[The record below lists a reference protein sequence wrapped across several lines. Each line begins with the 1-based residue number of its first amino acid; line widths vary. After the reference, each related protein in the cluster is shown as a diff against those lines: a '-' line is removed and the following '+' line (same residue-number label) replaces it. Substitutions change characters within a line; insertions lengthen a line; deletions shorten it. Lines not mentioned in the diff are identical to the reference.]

1 MLLAWLE
8 ADGMIVAAGHI
19 PGSGFGRVVRDRGE
33 EGRRYWQSLESVEG
47 TEDLSSVD
55 VSRGGGS

>member
-19 PGSGFGRVVRDRGE
+19 PGAGFGRVVRDGGE
-33 EGRRYWQSLESVEG
+33 EGRRYWQTLESVEDA
-47 TEDLSSVD
+47 EDLSSVD
-55 VSRGGGS
+55 VSRGGRS